1 MVYASVIFGDFV
13 DPVLYTMDGCLSCFK
28 AKQHLIQNNIYFI
41 EKDLFTD
48 LNAAL
53 EIKDLLGEVTA
64 PVFVDG
70 AFILKG
76 SDILRIDRKRVGT
89 SKKHQVI
96 IDEPAQ

>member
-1 MVYASVIFGDFV
+1 M

-41 EKDLFTD
+41 EKNLFTD

-76 SDILRIDRKRVGT
+76 SDILRIERK
-89 SKKHQVI
+89 
-96 IDEPAQ
+96 